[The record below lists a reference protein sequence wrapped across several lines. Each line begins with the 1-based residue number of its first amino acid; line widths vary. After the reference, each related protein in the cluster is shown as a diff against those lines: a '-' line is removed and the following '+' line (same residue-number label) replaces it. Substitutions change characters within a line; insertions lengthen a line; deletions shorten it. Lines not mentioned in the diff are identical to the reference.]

1 MLFGNFFTRKLCL
14 LAAAVGF
21 VLTLLFAGC
30 ENGSTD
36 PGEGLVPNALEGNWF
51 SEYAEEYKISETEF
65 VSMAAGA
72 VSYRGT
78 ILNIRSDSASN
89 TAGYITILYTVNSN
103 DTDAVGNY
111 YVIRW
116 ENLENG
122 TVSLAGAFNSSV
134 QGKGYGTREEAE
146 TAYMGAI
153 GAEPFSGRS
162 DCLRMLIQSRPTPI
176 MGSWSSDYGA
186 YTITDKTISYYYG
199 TYLGEIVNVRPIG
212 ENEDKGYIT
221 FKYLM
226 NTPNNQELIGYYGV
240 LYWELVDE
248 DTAYICAA
256 YSNSS
261 GDEGK
266 ATQQEAEQ
274 TYVIENADDFFYDY
288 DAEEYEPPQW

>member
-1 MLFGNFFTRKLCL
+1 MFRKSFWVKPAAVMLTIF
-14 LAAAVGF
+14 LAAAM
-21 VLTLLFAGC
+21 LLVGC
-30 ENGSTD
+30 ENGTTD

-78 ILNIRSDSASN
+78 IQNIRSDSASN
-89 TAGYITILYTVNSN
+89 TAGYITILYTVNST
-103 DTDAVGNY
+103 DADAVGNY

-122 TVSLAGAFNSSV
+122 TVSIAGAFNSFA
-134 QGKGYGTREEAE
+134 QGKGYATRGEAE

-153 GAEPFSGRS
+153 GSEPFSAGS
-162 DCLRMLIQSRPTPI
+162 DCLRMVIQSRPTPI
-176 MGSWSSDYGA
+176 IGSWASDYGA
-186 YTITDKTISYYYG
+186 YTITDKTISFYYG

-221 FKYLM
+221 FKYLI

-256 YSNSS
+256 YSDSS

-274 TYVIENADDFFYDY
+274 TYVIEEAEIFFYDY